1 MILPRLSAQT
11 LPWATDWD
19 SVFGR
24 AAPLLLEIGFGR
36 GAFLIHLA
44 RAHPDCNVIGLE
56 VANRCL
62 EAAESAVERLGLT
75 NVRLVHARAE
85 TALHH
90 LFRPNTIRD
99 VYINFPDP
107 WFKRGHHHRRLMQAD
122 TLDVL
127 ASRMQPGAHL
137 YLATDILDYA
147 EMSAALLESVRTFES
162 RQSESWTTE
171 PPPGRIVTKYEEK
184 ARREGRTP
192 LYFAYQRTH
201 HPAPDI
207 PVIEELPMAHLI
219 FASPLD
225 LDALRENFTPEV
237 FERNGAHIRLTAVY
251 RGRSSLLFEA
261 HVSEPTIDQHIALTL
276 LPRRGGEYSLKVN
289 TLGHPRMTA
298 GVHAAVRRLGE
309 KLIALHPDARLVD
322 AKVQG
327 GRDVESHA

>member
-1 MILPRLSAQT
+1 MSLPRLSAQT
-11 LPWATDWD
+11 LPWAADWD
-19 SVFGR
+19 GLFGR
-24 AAPLLLEIGFGR
+24 AAPLILEIGFGR

-44 RAHPDCNVIGLE
+44 QTHTDCNVIGVE

-75 NVRLVHARAE
+75 NVRVVHARAE

-90 LFRPNTIRD
+90 LFRPNALSQ
-99 VYINFPDP
+99 VHINFPDP
-107 WFKRGHHHRRLMQAD
+107 WFKRGHRHRRLMQAD
-122 TLDVL
+122 TLDAL

-147 EMSAALLESVRTFES
+147 EMSAALLESVSTFENLLP
-162 RQSESWTTE
+162 ESWTTE

-192 LYFAYQRTH
+192 MYFIYRRTP

-219 FASPLD
+219 FSSPLD
-225 LDALRENFTPEV
+225 LEALRDGFVPEQ
-237 FERNGAHIRLTAVY
+237 FERDGAYIRLTAVY
-251 RGRSSLLFEA
+251 LGYSSLLFEA

-276 LPRRGGEYSLKVN
+276 LPKGDGRYTVQVN

-309 KLIALHPDARLVD
+309 KLIGLHPDARLVD
-322 AKVQG
+322 AKLQG
-327 GRDVESHA
+327 D

>member
-1 MILPRLSAQT
+1 MMLPRLSAQT

-24 AAPLLLEIGFGR
+24 AAPLILEIGFGR

-44 RAHPDCNVIGLE
+44 RTHPDCNVIGLE

-75 NVRLVHARAE
+75 NVRIVHARAE

-90 LFRPNTIRD
+90 LFRPKALSQ
-99 VYINFPDP
+99 VHINFPDP
-107 WFKRGHHHRRLMQAD
+107 WFKRGHRHRRLMQAD
-122 TLDVL
+122 TLDAL

-137 YLATDILDYA
+137 YLATDIVDYA
-147 EMSAALLESVRTFES
+147 EMSAALLESVRTFENLLPG
-162 RQSESWTTE
+162 SWTTE
-171 PPPGRIVTKYEEK
+171 PLPGRIATKYEEK

-192 LYFAYQRTH
+192 MYFAYRRTAQ
-201 HPAPDI
+201 PAPDI

-237 FERNGAHIRLTAVY
+237 FERDGAHIRLMAVY
-251 RGRSSLLFEA
+251 LGRGSLLFEA

-322 AKVQG
+322 AKLQG
-327 GRDVESHA
+327 GKEVESDE